1 MDILFAVT
9 ELIICGLDRSTA
21 LIPNVKR
28 NVQVQ

>member
-1 MDILFAVT
+1 MNLAVT
-9 ELIICGLDRSTA
+9 ELIICGLDRSTV